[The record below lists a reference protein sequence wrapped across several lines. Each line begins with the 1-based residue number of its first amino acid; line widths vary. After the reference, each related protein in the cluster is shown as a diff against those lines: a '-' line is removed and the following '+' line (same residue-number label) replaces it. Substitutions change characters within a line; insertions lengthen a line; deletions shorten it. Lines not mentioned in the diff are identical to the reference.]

1 MKVRIKPNLISEFCD
16 HYRCGLDKA
25 SQIVGLS
32 EKTLRALDHGGLHK
46 VETAFQFESA
56 LGELLSNSW
65 AGIWTTQ
72 LEAEVVPSRMYSEC
86 SQFDS
91 ITEST
96 PIDGERCFAIS
107 LPSSGLIKLIETRAQ
122 SFKSRCDPETA
133 SDSVDPLRDQRLLA
147 YDNYLWYASFD
158 AACRMGGEMLN
169 LQQQHKTS
177 LIGIP
182 EQFRYTIQDSLL
194 PLTKAQANCV
204 QLLNQAIK
212 ELVDA
217 ARETKDSYFDSFLMQ
232 MESKGVE
239 PKRKS
244 LMALVAKLK
253 RLNINVLA
261 YSRSK
266 KVRVFDDTYEREIDT
281 KAPDNLL
288 PKDYLF
294 TMYTGVTHI
303 VLAPSNILRV
313 PFFIP
318 KYEPEW
324 EPEPMWQCKT
334 MDGSKPVS
342 QVYGLPL
349 E

>member
-1 MKVRIKPNLISEFCD
+1 MKVRIKPNLISQICD
-16 HYRCGLDKA
+16 HYRCQFDRLPK
-25 SQIVGLS
+25 IVGLS

-72 LEAEVVPSRMYSEC
+72 LEAEVVPSRLYSEC

-91 ITEST
+91 ITESKL
-96 PIDGERCFAIS
+96 IDGERCFAIS

-133 SDSVDPLRDQRLLA
+133 SDSADPLRDQRLLA
-147 YDNYLWYASFD
+147 YDNYLWVVSHL
-158 AACRMGGEMLN
+158 REQN
-169 LQQQHKTS
+169 KTS

-204 QLLNQAIK
+204 QLLDQAIK
-212 ELVDA
+212 ELVSA
-217 ARETKDSYFDSFLMQ
+217 ARETKDSYFDSFLIQ

-266 KVRVFDDTYEREIDT
+266 KARVFDATYETKIDT
-281 KAPDNLL
+281 ETPENFLS
-288 PKDYLF
+288 KDYLF
-294 TMYTGVTHI
+294 TMYTGLTHI

-318 KYEPEW
+318 KYEAEL
-324 EPEPMWQCKT
+324 EPETMWRCK
-334 MDGSKPVS
+334 MMADSG
-342 QVYGLPL
+342 QVDRVYDLPL